1 LRSIAS
7 WPFRVHNG
15 IAASGISSKRS
26 LCKKVPELVEPKKKY
41 DPDTILNIQQLTAV
55 QSQLKDPKVLSNSLK
70 FAGVAE
76 NYATLVLA
84 GAGSGKT
91 KVIVHRVAHLLT
103 EMRIP
108 ADNIFVA
115 TFTNKA
121 ARELVSRVR
130 SVLLDINNNN
140 HQSGSA
146 TRSHVVPAI
155 PAYQPRWIGTFH
167 GLALRMLRLNP
178 ESSGF
183 LKNNLTILDE
193 NQQKAVIKKI
203 ILKVCPAVL
212 SLNVY

>member
-7 WPFRVHNG
+7 WPFRVHSA

-26 LCKKVPELVEPKKKY
+26 LCQNVRELVEPKKKY
-41 DPDTILNIQQLTAV
+41 DPDTILNIQQTTAV
-55 QSQLKDPKVLSNSLK
+55 QSQLKVPIVLSNGLK
-70 FAGVAE
+70 LAGVAE

-140 HQSGSA
+140 HQSG
-146 TRSHVVPAI
+146 HVVPAI

-203 ILKVCPAVL
+203 FLKVCPGPVAECV
-212 SLNVY
+212 V